1 MYRPRRL
8 ENRPQAESIWEVR
21 LPLVRPDESQTPWSD
36 SPFGDLHGL
45 SACVIVD
52 GTTIAR
58 WQAAALERAVACG
71 LRIAC
76 VYICDNSHVKRTP
89 RKHLGYYMLRL
100 TSTRTSW
107 TSPISWRPIVGPDA
121 TVRTFRSEWLG
132 IWQRVPASI
141 CRDMVDFGFDVVIK
155 FGMNLHRDADDLPA
169 SHGVLSF
176 HHGDPS
182 EYRGRPAGF
191 YEVLDRADHVGAIVQ
206 RIGNKLDA
214 GQILAY
220 ASNQVVPHS
229 YHQTLE
235 RLYGNSHH
243 LLVKALRNSRDGVAL
258 DHPVTGKNYS
268 LPSNSTV
275 AKFIGRMAVRRMKR
289 ACYGALIEK
298 RWRVGRTNAI
308 DPARTEHVVYLRE
321 PDDLM
326 LPKGF
331 AFTADPCPGDGG
343 TIWCEGLETW
353 SGKGRLLVFS
363 PDRPPVVV
371 DMPGMRGH
379 HCSYPFIVES
389 QGTRY
394 VLPEM
399 ATVGPPRLFEL
410 DGASIVGSQD
420 VCGLEAFRVIDPT
433 VLFHAGRWW
442 LFGGLPTT
450 ATDLLWLW
458 SATDVAGPYKPHPD
472 NPIVM
477 DVARARSAGPIIA
490 ADGRLFRP
498 GQDNRGSYGNGIA
511 FSEIIE
517 LSTKGY
523 REIPRA
529 QVRVAGRK
537 GPHTLFLDGDSTVVD
552 SYVERLNP
560 LAGLTRIKNRV
571 SFSRS

>member
-8 ENRPQAESIWEVR
+8 ENRPQAGSI
-21 LPLVRPDESQTPWSD
+21 LGGTFTLVSHHASQTPWTD
-36 SPFGDLHGL
+36 NPLGDLHGL
-45 SACVIVD
+45 SACVLVD

-58 WQAAALERAVACG
+58 WQAAALQRAVACG

-76 VYICDNSHVKRTP
+76 VYICDNSHVKRRP
-89 RKHLGYYMLRL
+89 HKHLGYYVLRL
-100 TSTRTSW
+100 TSMRTSW
-107 TSPISWRPIVGPDA
+107 TRPVPWRPIVGPDA
-121 TVRTFRSEWLG
+121 AVRTFRSEWQG
-132 IWQRVPASI
+132 IWQRVPASA
-141 CRDMVDFGFDVVIK
+141 CREMVDFGFDVVIK
-155 FGMNLHRDADDLPA
+155 FGMNLHRDPDDLPA

-191 YEVLDRADHVGAIVQ
+191 YEVLDGADHVGAIVQ

-214 GQILAY
+214 GKVLAY
-220 ASNQVVPHS
+220 AASQVVPHS

-243 LLVKALRNSRDGVAL
+243 LLVKALRNSRNGVAL

-275 AKFIGRMAVRRMKR
+275 VKFIGLMAVRRMKR
-289 ACYGALIEK
+289 AGYGALIEK

-308 DPARTEHVVYLRE
+308 DPARTKHVVYLRE
-321 PDDLM
+321 PDDFV

-331 AFTADPCPGDGG
+331 AFTADPFPGDGG
-343 TIWCEGLETW
+343 RIWCEGLETW

-363 PDRPPVVV
+363 PDRPPVAV
-371 DMPGMRGH
+371 DVPGVRGH

-399 ATVGPPRLFEL
+399 ASVGPPRLFEL
-410 DGASIVGSQD
+410 EGASIVGSQE
-420 VCGLEAFRVIDPT
+420 VRGLEAFRIIDPT

-442 LFGGLPTT
+442 LFGGLPKT

-458 SATDVAGPYKPHPD
+458 SATDVAGPYEPHPD

-477 DVARARSAGPIIA
+477 DVARARPAGPIIA
-490 ADGRLFRP
+490 ANGRLFRP
-498 GQDNRGSYGNGIA
+498 GQDNRGSYGNGVTL
-511 FSEIIE
+511 SEIIE
-517 LSTKGY
+517 LSTERY
-523 REIPRA
+523 REVPRA

-552 SYVERLNP
+552 SYVERLSP
-560 LAGLTRIKNRV
+560 LAGMTRLKNRV
-571 SFSRS
+571 TFSRS